1 MRFPNWVCVNCGQL
15 SSRKWNIQRH
25 MKICHNSVGGFVSFT
40 DYLAGRQTD
49 MYQPTSPP
57 IYHSKK
63 TNSLDIFME
72 EAIRELAK
80 K

>member
-1 MRFPNWVCVNCGQL
+1 
-15 SSRKWNIQRH
+15 
-25 MKICHNSVGGFVSFT
+25 VGGFVSFT

>member
-1 MRFPNWVCVNCGQL
+1 MRFPNWVCVNCGQT

-49 MYQPTSPP
+49 MYQPTSRL

-63 TNSLDIFME
+63 LILLIYSWKRQLEN
-72 EAIRELAK
+72 
-80 K
+80 